1 MLAFICQFVIL
12 IVPKPVLHVNV
23 PDSGTTLALLS
34 IAIGS
39 MVFIRA
45 KLK

>member
-1 MLAFICQFVIL
+1 MLAFICHL
-12 IVPKPVLHVNV
+12 IVPKPDIHV
-23 PDSGTTLALLS
+23 PDSGTTLVLLS

-39 MVFIRA
+39 IVFIRA

>member
-1 MLAFICQFVIL
+1 MIEFICHL
-12 IVPKPVLHVNV
+12 IVPKPVVHV
-23 PDSGTTLALLS
+23 PDAGTTLALLS

-39 MVFIRA
+39 IAFIRA